1 MTLME
6 TAQLLGNF
14 GEFFGAIAILVTLI
28 YLAAQ
33 IRQNTASVTTAT
45 YESMMSGITDIN
57 LVVVG
62 NPEVASILDRG
73 RRDPHSLDVHE
84 AYRYAFLMRC
94 WANRWLKQLRL
105 YEHGTLAERDWKKLA
120 QEAAQALATPG
131 GKMFRDGNRVFEDL
145 YVAIDKYERREIS
158 DFRFDRRNEDHA

>member
-1 MTLME
+1 MNWD
-6 TAQLLGNF
+6 AIGAI
-14 GEFFGAIAILVTLI
+14 GEILGAIAVLGTLI

-33 IRQNTASVTTAT
+33 IRLNTAAVTTAT
-45 YESMMSGITDIN
+45 YESMVSGITDIN

-62 NPEVASILDRG
+62 NAEVTSILNRG
-73 RRDPHSLDVHE
+73 ARDPHSLDDEE

-94 WANRWLKQLRL
+94 WANQWWKQLRL
-105 YEHGTLAERDWKKLA
+105 YEQGALAERDWEKLA

-131 GKMFRDGNRVFEDL
+131 GKMFRDGNHVFEDL
-145 YVAIDKYERREIS
+145 YVEIDKYERIQIS